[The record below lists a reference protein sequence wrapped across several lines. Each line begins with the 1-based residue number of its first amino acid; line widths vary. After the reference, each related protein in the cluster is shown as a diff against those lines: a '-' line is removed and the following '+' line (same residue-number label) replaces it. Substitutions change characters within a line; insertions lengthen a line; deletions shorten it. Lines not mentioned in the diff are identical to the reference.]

1 MPKKFNLIYMAKPP
15 YGGWVAFTVHLAL
28 KYGFPLYKIGNRTEQ
43 KKTGEPTLRDF
54 GYGVKYQ
61 NLSIEDAKKL
71 PNILITAIDKKYYK
85 YLDSFKNGTHIVIHD
100 PTEVKGKSTEPVI
113 KNLPRF
119 KVITIRETVKKHLA
133 KGLNTGKG
141 TKTVKIKSK
150 FMPHPFYEY
159 PISNSKKSGSV
170 ATSRIDFDKHT
181 DIILKANELVPSN
194 KKVAIYGAKNDL
206 YVYHHLK
213 KKLNLNIDRD
223 YKGTF
228 KKSFK
233 DLNNIL
239 GKSKFMV
246 DLSAIKN
253 DGGGSQYTFLE
264 AIHQGTVLVLNSKWV
279 DNVSTPFTNGKNC
292 LVVND
297 EEDLSDILQACDNCI
312 PTGEIVKE
320 AKKLL
325 KPHIEVDW
333 RKI

>member
-1 MPKKFNLIYMAKPP
+1 MTKQFNLIYMAKPS

-28 KYGFPLYKIGNRTEQ
+28 KYGFSLYKIGNKTEQ
-43 KKTGEPTLRDF
+43 KKCGKPTLRDF

-61 NLSIEDAKKL
+61 NLSIDDASKL
-71 PNILITAIDKKYYK
+71 PNVLITAIDKKYYK

-100 PTEVKGKSTEPVI
+100 PTEVKGKSTAPVI

-119 KVITIRETVKKHLA
+119 NVITIRKTVKTYLA
-133 KGLNTGKG
+133 NGINTGKG

-150 FMPHPFYEY
+150 FMHHPFYEY
-159 PISNSKKSGSV
+159 PISNTKKQGAV

-181 DIILKANELVPSN
+181 DIILKANNMVNPKN
-194 KKVAIYGAKNDL
+194 RVAIYGAKNDL
-206 YVYHHLK
+206 YVYHHIK
-213 KKLNLNIDRD
+213 NKLNLDIERD
-223 YKGTF
+223 YKGKF
-228 KKSFK
+228 NKSFK

-264 AIHQGTVLVLNSKWV
+264 AIHQGTVLVLNKKWV
-279 DNVSTPFTNGKNC
+279 DNVNTPFINGKNC
-292 LVVND
+292 LVIED
-297 EEDLSDILQACDNCI
+297 EYDLAYILKSKHI
-312 PTGEIVKE
+312 PTEKIAKN

-325 KPHIEVDW
+325 KCHIKTDW
-333 RKI
+333 YNL